1 MGTKKVLLDT
11 DILSYYLKKNPVVVA
26 NFENYLAEHH
36 QVFISRI
43 TVIEI
48 MGGLKVK
55 SASKQLE
62 FFENFISSF
71 QILDTSKEV
80 AQLASSIFAELYKK
94 GRHSGNFDVLNAAI
108 AMANNLAICTN
119 NEKDY
124 ENIDGLEIL
133 NWTK

>member
-94 GRHSGNFDVLNAAI
+94 G
-108 AMANNLAICTN
+108 T
-119 NEKDY
+119 
-124 ENIDGLEIL
+124 
-133 NWTK
+133 T